1 MALPGISK
9 EEIALRNLHNASR
22 ERLLNAA
29 NSPKASQ
36 AVKGELRRMAGDSLK
51 NTADDI
57 ISELRE
63 VEGIRED
70 SLIQEAMDD
79 LYSLRERNKDI
90 AGEWDEALGS
100 ANIGREYLNNATN
113 LVDGDIQMVS
123 GIDALTPQAV
133 QLNWASDNVNG
144 TSVPTQTR
152 FHTRYEENPVTGQQ
166 DVLPMRD
173 VSSNAPLVTQLGVVG
188 QSVRPQDVDYMDSD
202 EFLGKRIMQLQ
213 GIPVEANNV
222 DNKYAVDLI
231 RTDNNAKIDVELLK
245 KEDLARNGTVGFQVY
260 TEMAPA
266 SMAGARPRDRN
277 ESRAIAGDMRSAI
290 EPMLGQ
296 RMSEGK
302 MTLMDAIDS
311 LDREGLLTNSG
322 GYASPLQGKLLKEG
336 GSYVDGLVHPV
347 TTAENAKL
355 NLSTRRGRNDTRKY
369 VMPLEGAK
377 LSDANR
383 AKDLLSDL
391 KGSEGLRQ
399 LSLRPMPGNDG
410 ATPSVKAYL
419 QVPQN
424 SSMVQPL
431 DEGVVRQ
438 LFAEQEKKPS
448 VRRVI
453 RR

>member
-29 NSPKASQ
+29 DSPKASE
-36 AVKGELRRMAGDSLK
+36 AVKGELRRMAGDRLK

-57 ISELRE
+57 IDELRE

-144 TSVPTQTR
+144 TAVPTQTR

-188 QSVRPQDVDYMDSD
+188 QSVRPQDVDFMDSD

-213 GIPVEANNV
+213 GIPVEANNTV
-222 DNKYAVDLI
+222 DKYAVDLI
-231 RTDNNAKIDVELLK
+231 NPSNREKIDVEVLNRDNL
-245 KEDLARNGTVGFQVY
+245 DRFGVGFQVY

-266 SMAGARPRDRN
+266 SMAGARPRDKR
-277 ESRAIAGDMRSAI
+277 ESQSIAREMSREI
-290 EPMLGQ
+290 KPMLEQ
-296 RMSEGK
+296 KMSAGG
-302 MTLMDAIDS
+302 MSLMEAIDS
-311 LDREGLLTNSG
+311 LDREGLLTDASG
-322 GYASPLQGKLLKEG
+322 YESPFGGKLLKERG
-336 GSYVDGLVHPV
+336 TYVDKLVGPV
-347 TTAENAKL
+347 VSAEDASL
-355 NLSTRRGRNDTRKY
+355 NESTKVGRKDQRKY

-391 KGSEGLRQ
+391 KGREGLSQ
-399 LSLRPMPGNDG
+399 LSLRPMPGNG
-410 ATPSVKAYL
+410 AGTRPSVKAYL

-424 SSMVQPL
+424 SSMVQNL
-431 DEGVVRQ
+431 EGAVRQ
-438 LFAEQEKKPS
+438 LFAEQKKKPS
-448 VRRVI
+448 VRRVS
-453 RR
+453 R